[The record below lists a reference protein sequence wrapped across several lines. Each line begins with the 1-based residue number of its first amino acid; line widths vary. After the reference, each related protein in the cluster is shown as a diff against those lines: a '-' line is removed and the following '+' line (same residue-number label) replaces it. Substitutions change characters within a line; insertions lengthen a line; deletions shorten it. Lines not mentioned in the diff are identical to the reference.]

1 MNTTQEQQKIT
12 FTQEHRTQL
21 QSLCANFL
29 FSGRTISGKIGTEI
43 NIYDLLHNTTLR
55 TTQELYSNVTKTIES
70 KEKLDRWS
78 MTEYQQN
85 ELKKLKTT
93 QELLDLMIGY
103 KKAKSQ
109 AQADKE
115 KLAQLRAT
123 MKELEES
130 TKTPE
135 ARLAELKAEIDSI
148 GNIEEID

>member
-1 MNTTQEQQKIT
+1 
-12 FTQEHRTQL
+12 
-21 QSLCANFL
+21 
-29 FSGRTISGKIGTEI
+29 
-43 NIYDLLHNTTLR
+43 
-55 TTQELYSNVTKTIES
+55 
-70 KEKLDRWS
+70 
-78 MTEYQQN
+78 
-85 ELKKLKTT
+85 
-93 QELLDLMIGY
+93 MIGY